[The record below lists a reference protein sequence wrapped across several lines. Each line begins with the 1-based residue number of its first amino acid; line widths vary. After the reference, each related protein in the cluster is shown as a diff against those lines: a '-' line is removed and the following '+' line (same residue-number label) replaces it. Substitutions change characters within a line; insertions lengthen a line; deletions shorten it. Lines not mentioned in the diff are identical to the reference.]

1 MSSWRVSWSANEVAR
16 KDIKKLLLILNIECP
31 SEGCGQQGF
40 KMHAPGLPVSL
51 LLWSVLASDMG
62 STAKALV
69 LPWADGRSEEER
81 SEVRYPSLLW
91 GKKTA
96 RAMIRSSLMWYRAWS
111 IASTFTY
118 ALCDIPL
125 ISCTANLKSITRL
138 QNLFQNHTYNWCI
151 LTHVLH
157 ITLEIIRCTTPPALP
172 VHLDLLLFS
181 WIYSYGKAP
190 FNFPSG
196 FTVLYCWSTTPP
208 VSHLKHN
215 VIYPLPQHHNQA
227 FRVHIQE
234 ETDTFHRLIQGC
246 AFIFQPSFK
255 AFGVEHLKFPR
266 DSHFSCNDSSQ
277 SCYLKEQIM
286 EQINTDRQF

>member
-81 SEVRYPSLLW
+81 SEVRYLSLLW
-91 GKKTA
+91 GKKAA

-181 WIYSYGKAP
+181 WIYS
-190 FNFPSG
+190 FRF
-196 FTVLYCWSTTPP
+196 YCSLLLVHYSSSLPPQTQCHISTPTT
-208 VSHLKHN
+208 S
-215 VIYPLPQHHNQA
+215 
-227 FRVHIQE
+227 
-234 ETDTFHRLIQGC
+234 
-246 AFIFQPSFK
+246 QP
-255 AFGVEHLKFPR
+255 G
-266 DSHFSCNDSSQ
+266 
-277 SCYLKEQIM
+277 I
-286 EQINTDRQF
+286 

>member
-1 MSSWRVSWSANEVAR
+1 MESLMKHQWSGQEGY
-16 KDIKKLLLILNIECP
+16 KKAFCSYWNIECP

-40 KMHAPGLPVSL
+40 NMHAPGLPVALLL

-181 WIYSYGKAP
+181 WIYS
-190 FNFPSG
+190 FRF
-196 FTVLYCWSTTPP
+196 YCSLLLVHYSSSLPPQTQCHISTPTT
-208 VSHLKHN
+208 S
-215 VIYPLPQHHNQA
+215 
-227 FRVHIQE
+227 
-234 ETDTFHRLIQGC
+234 
-246 AFIFQPSFK
+246 QP
-255 AFGVEHLKFPR
+255 G
-266 DSHFSCNDSSQ
+266 
-277 SCYLKEQIM
+277 I
-286 EQINTDRQF
+286 